1 MVDTK
6 GSGIEFSRGE
16 LDSLEKVCDLFTN
29 ESRCIYAELRRSPAG
44 MVYLREWMTSRDV
57 AYNFAIITSVDELKS
72 ELKKDVDHG
81 DLAPGRVNAI
91 VNAAGEHLNYL

>member
-1 MVDTK
+1 
-6 GSGIEFSRGE
+6 
-16 LDSLEKVCDLFTN
+16 
-29 ESRCIYAELRRSPAG
+29 
-44 MVYLREWMTSRDV
+44 MTSRDV

-91 VNAAGEHLNYL
+91 VNAAGEHLNYI